1 MNKAYILAICMLGA
15 SFTGCIEDDDD
26 SLTLRQSVE
35 DYLQASE
42 DRNGKKFCGYLLN
55 YDGTFISGE
64 DKQECIAL
72 INEDLGFEYTIAM
85 TNFDSEK
92 QDYKVNKNSG
102 YVYSVSIIMESCY
115 REQSDTQNGTN
126 EWICETF
133 SEGDVLW
140 VEVGGKWGY
149 GPDGLDKYY
158 SLEQGESAP
167 ITTFFVEESSGGY
180 YYAEVI
186 KVSKQYDL
194 TGFSFYLKDD
204 TGSTYVGGN
213 GFGEIAMQMKGGQE
227 HGIETHYEGDYEQLE
242 SRANNVSNDDG
253 TDFPVHFSDN
263 DRDGKLSAGDGFTI
277 YGQGNSANGPAQDGW
292 RLDIQ
297 FDATGDI
304 IGSAK
309 LL

>member
-1 MNKAYILAICMLGA
+1 MNKAYILAICILGA

-35 DYLQASE
+35 DLLQASE
-42 DRNGKKFCGYLLN
+42 DRNGNKFCGYILN

-72 INEDLGFEYTIAM
+72 INEDLGFEYTIAI

-133 SEGDVLW
+133 SEGNVLW

-149 GPDGLDKYY
+149 GPDGLDDSY
-158 SLEQGESAP
+158 SLEQRESAP
-167 ITTFFVEESSGGY
+167 IATFFVEESSGGY

-186 KVSKQYDL
+186 KVSRQDDL
-194 TGFSFYLKDD
+194 AEFSFFLKDD

-213 GFGEIAMQMKGGQE
+213 GFGEIAMQ
-227 HGIETHYEGDYEQLE
+227 YEGGKPTGIDETYAGDDADLK
-242 SRANNVSNDDG
+242 SRATNVSDDDG
-253 TDFPVHFSDN
+253 SNFPVHFSDN
-263 DRDGKLSAGDGFTI
+263 DRDGKLSSGDQFLV
-277 YGQGNSANGPAQDGW
+277 YGKEAGPAEDGW
-292 RLDIQ
+292 KLDIQ

>member
-1 MNKAYILAICMLGA
+1 MLGA

-35 DYLQASE
+35 DFLQASE

-64 DKQECIAL
+64 DKQECIAMV
-72 INEDLGFEYTIAM
+72 NEDLGFEYTIAI

-126 EWICETF
+126 EWICETMT
-133 SEGDVLW
+133 EGDILW
-140 VEVGGKWGY
+140 VEVDGKWGY
-149 GPDGLDKYY
+149 GSDGLDKYY
-158 SLEQGESAP
+158 DSDGSAP
-167 ITTFFVEESSGGY
+167 IATFFVSQDSSNKY
-180 YYAEVI
+180 HVEVI

-194 TGFSFYLKDD
+194 TGFSFFLKDED
-204 TGSTYVGGN
+204 GYTYLGGN
-213 GFGEIAMQMKGGQE
+213 GFGEIAMQIKGGE
-227 HGIETHYEGDYEQLE
+227 EMGIAITYDGDDEVLQN
-242 SRANNVSNDDG
+242 RATNVSNDDG
-253 TDFPVHFSDN
+253 SEFPVHFSDN
-263 DRDGKLSAGDGFTI
+263 DRDGKLSAGDKFLV
-277 YGQGNSANGPAQDGW
+277 YGPEAGPAEDGW

-297 FDATGDI
+297 FDSSGDI

>member
-1 MNKAYILAICMLGA
+1 MNKAYILAICILGA

-35 DYLQASE
+35 DFLQASD
-42 DRNGKKFCGYLLN
+42 DRNGKKFCGYILN

-64 DKQECIAL
+64 DKQDCIAE
-72 INEDLGFEYTIAM
+72 INEDFGFEYTIAI
-85 TNFDSEK
+85 TDFNSEK

-133 SEGDVLW
+133 SEGNVLW

-167 ITTFFVEESSGGY
+167 IATFFVSQDSSNKY
-180 YYAEVI
+180 HVEVI

-213 GFGEIAMQMKGGQE
+213 GFGEIAMQVSGGKE
-227 HGIETHYEGDYEQLE
+227 TGIDMTYSGDDVQLQN
-242 SRANNVSNDDG
+242 RASNVSNDDG
-253 TDFPVHFSDN
+253 SEFPVHFSDN
-263 DRDGKLSAGDGFTI
+263 DRDGKLSAGDKFLV
-277 YGQGNSANGPAQDGW
+277 YGPEAGPAEDGW
-292 RLDIQ
+292 KLDIQ